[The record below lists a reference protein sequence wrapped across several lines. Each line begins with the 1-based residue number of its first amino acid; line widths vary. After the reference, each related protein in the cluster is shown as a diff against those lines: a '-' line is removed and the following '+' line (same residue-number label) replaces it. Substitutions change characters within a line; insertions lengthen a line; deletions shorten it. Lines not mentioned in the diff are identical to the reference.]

1 LKKILLSLFFTNYLL
16 FAIDVVVS
24 IAPQKVFVK
33 KIGGDKVS
41 VEVMVPTGA
50 SPHTYSPK
58 SSQMKKIT
66 HAKIYFSIEVEF
78 EEVWLKKFKNQNK
91 DLMLCNTVENLKKDI
106 LSEHHHDELD
116 PHIWVDPIAVKT
128 IAKNIYTALSQ
139 ADSNNTAYY
148 KSNLESY
155 LKELD
160 ELNQTIESILKDV
173 PKEATFMVFHP
184 AWGYFARRYNLNQL
198 SVEVE
203 GKEPKM
209 KELIKLMKR
218 AKEESVHAIFT
229 QPEFSDKS
237 AQLIAKNL
245 GINVIKTSPLAENW
259 KENLINLAKAIALKK
274 EE

>member
-1 LKKILLSLFFTNYLL
+1 MKKILLSLFFTNYLL

-274 EE
+274 EQ